1 MRSSEKFCSLKKS
14 VIEVV
19 FFEDGIHLW
28 NTSYTVLFNTAFNYK
43 TTQLASHHVAGE
55 ENEAWSDPGN

>member
-1 MRSSEKFCSLKKS
+1 MEKKC
-14 VIEVV
+14 VTEVD

-43 TTQLASHHVAGE
+43 NIQLGSHRVAGE